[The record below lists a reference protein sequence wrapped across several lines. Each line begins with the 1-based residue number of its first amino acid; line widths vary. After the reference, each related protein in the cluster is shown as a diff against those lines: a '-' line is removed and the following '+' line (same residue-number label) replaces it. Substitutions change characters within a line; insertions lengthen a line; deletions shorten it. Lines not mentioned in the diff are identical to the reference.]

1 MSGVAWAGWQ
11 VVPGSSGALQVKAV
25 LILATL
31 ALSYHGAFFAFT
43 TTLVRSAP
51 QPWPGPSAV
60 GCVPSWQG
68 GNGIYPALPCYGIR
82 CRHL

>member
-1 MSGVAWAGWQ
+1 MASRRATGTRKQFVGQRHGVSQVSWAGCQ

-43 TTLVRSAP
+43 ATLVRSAL
-51 QPWPGPSAV
+51 QPWPGPPAV
-60 GCVPSWQG
+60 DCVPS
-68 GNGIYPALPCYGIR
+68 
-82 CRHL
+82 